1 MQELRLLV
9 EPSHPLFDGL
19 LQLLEPLADSHEGE
33 PLGESLP
40 RLSGGGLTSELV
52 DRVLGQGPELVVM
65 DRVGGGAD
73 DQEPLWHQPSLGEV
87 EDPGQE
93 LSPRQIPGGAEQ
105 DDQMVGGS
113 RKPARPRGRF
123 TGGSA
128 RHGQSPALRSTCPP
142 NCFRIADS
150 SWSAKSAS
158 PRELNLSYR
167 AVLRTPA
174 GTPSSTAAI
183 TVHGPSRESETRPAK
198 PCRPGDSTRAA
209 AVRSKSHDAT
219 TLPRRQSS
227 DTAATSRSYR

>member
-113 RKPARPRGRF
+113 RKPARPRGRL
-123 TGGSA
+123 TGGSD
-128 RHGQSPALRSTCPP
+128 RHGQSPALRS
-142 NCFRIADS
+142 
-150 SWSAKSAS
+150 
-158 PRELNLSYR
+158 
-167 AVLRTPA
+167 
-174 GTPSSTAAI
+174 STAAI
-183 TVHGPSRESETRPAK
+183 TVHRPSPESETRPAK
-198 PCRPGDSTRAA
+198 PSRPGDSTRAA